1 MRAFRFRHGDVVAR
15 LDPAEA
21 GIVGL
26 LLDQLEQLLAADAD
40 DVAGDPVMAR
50 LLPDGHRSDPDLAAG
65 EVLFPIPALVLGAHG
80 LLKRPGFNPDEPAD
94 RASYIVVVVLRCLLL
109 LLVLAL
115 SAVILV
121 STIGASVRH
130 VQLHGLVYVFFALDV
145 LLALVIVFSFGRRD
159 RRRVRRRGTPAAK

>member
-1 MRAFRFRHGDVVAR
+1 VLVN
-15 LDPAEA
+15 L
-21 GIVGL
+21 
-26 LLDQLEQLLAADAD
+26 LLAAG
-40 DVAGDPVMAR
+40 V
-50 LLPDGHRSDPDLAAG
+50 
-65 EVLFPIPALVLGAHG
+65 VLFPIPALVLGARG

-159 RRRVRRRGTPAAK
+159 RRRVRRRATPAAR

>member
-1 MRAFRFRHGDVVAR
+1 VLVN
-15 LDPAEA
+15 
-21 GIVGL
+21 L
-26 LLDQLEQLLAADAD
+26 LI
-40 DVAGDPVMAR
+40 
-50 LLPDGHRSDPDLAAG
+50 AAG
-65 EVLFPIPALVLGAHG
+65 VVLFPIPALVLGARG
-80 LLKRPGFNPDEPAD
+80 VLKRPGFNPDEPAD

-115 SAVILV
+115 SVVILV

-159 RRRVRRRGTPAAK
+159 RRRVRRRATPAAR